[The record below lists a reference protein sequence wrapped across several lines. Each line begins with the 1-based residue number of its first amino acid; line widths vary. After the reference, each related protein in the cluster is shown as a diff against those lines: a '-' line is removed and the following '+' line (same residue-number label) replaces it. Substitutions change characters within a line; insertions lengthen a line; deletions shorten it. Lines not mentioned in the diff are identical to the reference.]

1 MPLTFNGTT
10 VTAVTCNG
18 TVLSSIICNGTTVW
32 SASAAPVVG
41 AAYGGGICAYLLLSG
56 DPGYSSST
64 PHGLIVATAD
74 QAAVT
79 AWSNITSVAVTGTS
93 ANLGSGA
100 ANTTKIMA
108 QAGHTAS
115 AAKNCRNY
123 SGGGFSDW
131 YLPSEKEL
139 EKLCI
144 NCTAIGVMEPEGN
157 YWSST
162 EVNATNVSIYSFYDS
177 SPFDDIKNSDY
188 PTVRA
193 VRSF

>member
-10 VTAVTCNG
+10 VTAVTFNG
-18 TVLSSIICNGTTVW
+18 TVLSALVCNGTTVW
-32 SASAAPVVG
+32 SAAAAPVVG
-41 AAYGGGICAYLLLSG
+41 AAYGGGICGYLLVSG

-64 PHGLIVATAD
+64 PHGLIVATTD
-74 QAAVT
+74 QAAVVS
-79 AWSNITSVAVTGTS
+79 WSNIISVAVTGTS
-93 ANLGSGA
+93 ANLGTGA

-108 QAGHTAS
+108 QSGHTAS

-123 SGGGFSDW
+123 SGGSFSDW
-131 YLPSEKEL
+131 YLPSINEL
-139 EKLCI
+139 EKLYL
-144 NCTAIGVMEPEGN
+144 NCTSIGVLDPEGS

-162 EVNATNVSIYSFYDS
+162 EVDASNVSIYSF
-177 SPFDDIKNSDY
+177 FDGLTIDDVKNSDY